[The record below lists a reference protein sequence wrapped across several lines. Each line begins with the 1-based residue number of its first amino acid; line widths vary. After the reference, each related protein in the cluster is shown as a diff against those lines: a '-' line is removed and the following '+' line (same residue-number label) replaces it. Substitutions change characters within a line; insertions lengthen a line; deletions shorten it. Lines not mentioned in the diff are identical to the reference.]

1 MSGTDIVPTSNSF
14 RDEFPIPL
22 SVARGR
28 ECRGG
33 RLMRSTPVSAAV
45 LLAGGVS
52 AISAQTRAA
61 DPVPLDPVETI
72 IRAFE
77 HKPIVAMAEAHSL
90 EEEHDLIVRL
100 IREPRFVDAASTI
113 VVEWANALYQDSI
126 DRYVAGED
134 EPKAR
139 VARAWRNTGFSPL
152 APWDAPVYAHF
163 FDVVRDVNLK
173 RAVDRRIRVVAADPP
188 IDWNATRQ
196 EIEATK
202 QRYPRDA
209 HFFSVIDREVLAP
222 NRKALLIFG
231 GGHLYRHWWNPF
243 ATGPTP
249 PNLID
254 LLEQKARGS
263 VFVIMVHAFVE
274 RDAELESRFK
284 QWKAPAMAQLSGT
297 WLGLRS
303 TDPLMQISAER
314 GFPDGTVARAKVN
327 AYVGLKLQDLA
338 DAYLYLGDMESLTAS
353 VPTPAFFT
361 ANPDYVEE
369 LRRRFRLINGGELP
383 DSYFSQVRS
392 PKYYKGKAPT
402 P

>member
-1 MSGTDIVPTSNSF
+1 
-14 RDEFPIPL
+14 
-22 SVARGR
+22 
-28 ECRGG
+28 
-33 RLMRSTPVSAAV
+33 MRSIIA
-45 LLAGGVS
+45 
-52 AISAQTRAA
+52 RAA
-61 DPVPLDPVETI
+61 ILAAASAGLAQAPAKDPAPLDPVDAI
-72 IRAFE
+72 IRVFDT
-77 HKPIVAMAEAHSL
+77 KPVVALAEAHTL
-90 EEEHDLIVRL
+90 QEEHDLIVRL
-100 IREPRFVDAASTI
+100 VREPRFAEATSTI

-126 DRYVAGED
+126 NRYVAGED
-134 EPKAR
+134 EPKDR
-139 VARAWRNTGFSPL
+139 VARAWRNTEFSPL
-152 APWDAPVYAHF
+152 APWDAPVYERF
-163 FDVVRDVNLK
+163 FDVVRGVNLK
-173 RAVDRRIRVVAADPP
+173 RAADRRIRVVAADPP

-196 EIEATK
+196 EIEAAK

-249 PNLID
+249 LNLID

-274 RDAELESRFK
+274 RDAELESRLK
-284 QWKAPAMAQLSGT
+284 PWKAPAMAQLSGT

-314 GFPDGTVARAKVN
+314 GFPDGMVARAKVN
-327 AYVGLKLQDLA
+327 AYVGLTLQDLA

-353 VPTPAFFT
+353 VPTPAFFS

-369 LRRRFRLINGGELP
+369 LRRRFRLITGGELP
-383 DSYFSQVRS
+383 DSYFSRVRS
-392 PKYYKGKAPT
+392 PKYYQGKAPA